1 MYFSQSLLSTA
12 GEPERTE
19 FEATSRGRPL
29 WAVTITLSP
38 TVRWP
43 EEADWPAK
51 MQLSPILVEPAR
63 PVWPQ
68 IMLLAPSWEAWPTRT
83 RSSIL
88 VPRPMRVSPTVAR
101 SMQELDWTST
111 SSSRTAGPDWT
122 ILYQVPSFLFG
133 EAQAVAADDGAGLED
148 YAVAYAAVFADYGV
162 GVGEEIVADFG
173 ALVDGYETVQDCVLA
188 YFDIFVDEAVGADV
202 GALGDSGGPC
212 DDCCRVDAWFV
223 LGWLVEEFEGLGKG
237 QVGVG
242 GA

>member
-1 MYFSQSLLSTA
+1 MYFSQSLFSTA

-19 FEATSRGRPL
+19 FEATSLGRPL

-38 TVRWP
+38 TVKWP

-51 MQLSPILVEPAR
+51 MQLSPIFVEPAR

-122 ILYQVPSFLFG
+122 ILYQVPSFLLAKPRPSPPMMAPFWRITRLS
-133 EAQAVAADDGAGLED
+133 D
-148 YAVAYAAVFADYGV
+148 AAVFADYGV
-162 GVGEEIVADFG
+162 GVREEIVADFG
-173 ALVDGYETVQDCVLA
+173 AVVDGYEAVEDGILA
-188 YFDIFVDEAVGADV
+188 ELGFFVDEAVGADV
-202 GALGDSGGPC
+202 GALGDSGGSG
-212 DDCCRVDAWFV
+212 DYGVSGGRLVAYWG
-223 LGWLVEEFEGLGKG
+223 GW
-237 QVGVG
+237 
-242 GA
+242 